1 MNTALTFC
9 AIFIT
14 GWVSPEFMEPIAP
27 MPENSPPRIL
37 PAAEKLPQRQ
47 SHPQLADARPARAA
61 NEEFVR
67 PMRMPVAP
75 TDPRVFSR
83 SDLPLPPTMSDSGM
97 LPSTVRPRLNTAVS
111 GDNGGRRLPPQKVFE
126 NYRACADAKSLRFA
140 ECQHRQRHDQSL
152 HGLCTAATGA
162 TGQSVGEGGER
173 LGEHVR
179 STCPQ
184 LPAGLPEL
192 RFVLSGA
199 VGSLCGKAC

>member
-1 MNTALTFC
+1 
-9 AIFIT
+9 
-14 GWVSPEFMEPIAP
+14 MEPIAP

-126 NYRACADAKSLRFA
+126 NYRAAPT
-140 ECQHRQRHDQSL
+140 QSPYAL
-152 HGLCTAATGA
+152 LNASTDNGTINPYMAYVRPQQEQQAN
-162 TGQSVGEGGER
+162 QSER
-173 LGEHVR
+173 GR
-179 STCPQ
+179 TTRGTCPIN
-184 LPAGLPEL
+184 LPPATRRSSRTTVRTIRGGRVSVRQGLL
-192 RFVLSGA
+192 RPTSALS
-199 VGSLCGKAC
+199 SQ